1 MRMLEAVARWETI
14 LMIAGFGAVIGWRLM
29 RSAAFDGLLR
39 ASDGTFSPGRVQM
52 LVATLGAAGQY
63 LLAVL
68 HNPQHLPTIPPG
80 MLMAVG
86 GSHAM
91 YLGLKA
97 WNIFGTGQKG
107 QEN

>member
-1 MRMLEAVARWETI
+1 MRMLETVARWETI
-14 LMIAGFGAVIGWRLM
+14 LLIAGFGAVIGWRLM

-39 ASDGTFSPGRVQM
+39 ASDGTFSPGRVQL

-63 LLAVL
+63 LLAAL
-68 HNPQHLPTIPPG
+68 HDPTHLPNVPSG

-86 GSHAM
+86 GSQAV

-97 WNIFGTGQKG
+97 WSIFGPSQKG
-107 QEN
+107 